1 MATANLK
8 ECENICMELL
18 HCTQCEKRYD
28 QSLHQPRILPCLHQS
43 NSFKC
48 IVCQKSVDIQD
59 TFESSKDK
67 FPIDFTIRDRI
78 EFLHTFNQNKSSICD
93 FCDDSKKATYRCKDC
108 ESYICETCIRFHNKS
123 SKFKNHVTCNL
134 SEASDVSEFSHEVFC
149 TKDGHENRPLEIF
162 CTGDGCRRPVCNM
175 CFVIDHSDSGDHQ
188 AKDIKDVF
196 NGELDRIFDKYKET
210 EELWHGISEVRQRI
224 KDEMFAIKYK
234 KETEQD
240 KLNEFF
246 SLCQKLLESRQKMLT
261 QELDTETE
269 LKCKALALQE
279 EELDSF
285 QNKILTS
292 KVFLQ
297 QSSLSKNA
305 PAFLASVSSV
315 DKQLDEIKETE
326 IARQP
331 THIANMKFIDDI
343 EQSEHIFE
351 HLGLL
356 LISTA
361 VPYTS
366 EIENPKI
373 MYAKTDGIFEVRLKD
388 NQGRPVKDQSIHM
401 EIIFLNENS
410 GQESTFP
417 FTLSGANGC
426 FEAKC
431 AINSPGTYHANVV
444 INGTTFFKLDTISCL
459 EHDPVE
465 NSSDFVSEKQ
475 IEKEISENLNVKGC
489 KDLQGEKKEISRYS
503 FNVKPNNDTTEK
515 NKKCNPIIKKDKVE
529 ENKETG
535 TGISQSIEEP
545 VFETFDHRC
554 GRRFQCMYKNGM
566 RFYFDD
572 WGSKEWQPFPTNWYQ
587 QGLLTTNTPVKSTDI
602 EISEHLKVSG
612 CKDLQKE
619 ETGISKDSS
628 KVKPNKDK
636 NEKSTP
642 QKKKYQFEKKKT
654 AGTEGLQ
661 GQKEIIFETF
671 YHRCGREF
679 QCMYL
684 NGMRFYLDDWG
695 SKEWQPFPK
704 RWYQEGLLITN
715 SVVKDAENEPQTKST
730 ESADKDDR
738 EGVMKHPKKG
748 KIPTYI
754 FQRKHNIHCFYDHDN
769 GERMRM
775 PIGYELHHE
784 QIIKLLDQVEKALP
798 GWNDRNDILAMLR
811 QCNYDAD
818 ECIRTYIHLEEDEWM
833 RYTKISKKGA
843 DTKVKNEK

>member
-1 MATANLK
+1 MATADLG
-8 ECENICMELL
+8 ECENICVELL
-18 HCTQCEKRYD
+18 HCTQCEKWYD
-28 QSLHQPRILPCLHQS
+28 QSSHQPRILPCLHTICTDCLMKHFHS
-43 NSFKC
+43 NFFKC
-48 IVCQKSVDIQD
+48 PVCQKSVDIKD

-78 EFLHTFNQNKSSICD
+78 EFVDTFNQNKSSICD
-93 FCDDSKKATYRCKDC
+93 FCDESKTATYRCKDC

-134 SEASDVSEFSHEVFC
+134 SEAIDVSKFSHEVFC

-162 CTGDGCRRPVCNM
+162 CTGDGCKRPVCNM

-188 AKDIKDVF
+188 AKDVLDVF
-196 NGELDRIFDKYKET
+196 ILEMKRIFDKYKET
-210 EELWHGISEVRQRI
+210 EELGHEI
-224 KDEMFAIKYK
+224 K
-234 KETEQD
+234 
-240 KLNEFF
+240 
-246 SLCQKLLESRQKMLT
+246 
-261 QELDTETE
+261 
-269 LKCKALALQE
+269 

-285 QNKILTS
+285 QNEILTS

-315 DKQLDEIKETE
+315 DKQLDKIKETE
-326 IARQP
+326 FARQP
-331 THIANMKFIDDI
+331 SHIANMKFIDDI
-343 EQSEHIFE
+343 EQSERIFE
-351 HLGLL
+351 HLGIL

-361 VPYTS
+361 DPYTS

-388 NQGRPVKDQSIHM
+388 NQGRPVKDQSIYM
-401 EIIFLNENS
+401 EISFLDENT
-410 GQESTFP
+410 GQEFTFP
-417 FTLSGANGC
+417 FTVAGANGC
-426 FEAKC
+426 FKAKC
-431 AINSPGTYHANVV
+431 AINSQGTYHANVV
-444 INGTTFFKLDTISCL
+444 INGKSFFKLDTISCL
-459 EHDPVE
+459 EHDPEE

-475 IEKEISENLNVKGC
+475 IEKEITENLNVRGC
-489 KDLQGEKKEISRYS
+489 KDLQGEEKEISKYS
-503 FNVKPNNDTTEK
+503 FNVKPNNDTAEK
-515 NKKCNPIIKKDKVE
+515 NKKSNLIIKKGKVE

-535 TGISQSIEEP
+535 TGRSQ
-545 VFETFDHRC
+545 
-554 GRRFQCMYKNGM
+554 
-566 RFYFDD
+566 
-572 WGSKEWQPFPTNWYQ
+572 
-587 QGLLTTNTPVKSTDI
+587 

-619 ETGISKDSS
+619 EIDISKDSS
-628 KVKPNKDK
+628 NVKPNKDK
-636 NEKSTP
+636 NEKITP

-654 AGTEGLQ
+654 TGTEGLQ
-661 GQKEIIFETF
+661 GQKEIVFETF
-671 YHRCGREF
+671 YHRSGREF

-715 SVVKDAENEPQTKST
+715 TVVKDAENEPQTEST
-730 ESADKDDR
+730 VSADKDHR
-738 EGVMKHPKKG
+738 EGVMKHPRKG

-754 FQRKHNIHCFYDHDN
+754 FQRKHNIHFFYDHDT
-769 GERMRM
+769 GGWMRM

-784 QIIKLLDQVEKALP
+784 RIIKLLDQIEKALP

-833 RYTKISKKGA
+833 RYTKIITDNILIKLLDSAVKLTTVSSLRDQGSEPVKRGRNSLTSMFPNTVPTGKDLIEEHGYQA
-843 DTKVKNEK
+843 DSRRRCDTP